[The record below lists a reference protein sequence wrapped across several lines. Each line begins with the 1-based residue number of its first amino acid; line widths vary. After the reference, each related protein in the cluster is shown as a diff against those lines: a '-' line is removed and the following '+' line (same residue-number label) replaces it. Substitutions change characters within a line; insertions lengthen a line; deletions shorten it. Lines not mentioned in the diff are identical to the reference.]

1 MYPRLQLCNAAACAD
16 VGPGHGE
23 GGRVVAIKGA
33 DTLLRRRGRDNFR
46 SGFLMDVR
54 CVSHDSEDE
63 ILPGSEAEVEHVE
76 WIQFHARAGDVVNTY
91 AKLLTIGVLVRGD
104 PTYFRNHSVTG
115 LRKSKLVLAS
125 PVHGKL
131 LRWNIKKAPS
141 YTVDTDS
148 TTWEELQDPD
158 FTWLVMQTEGHGTGT
173 TP

>member
-1 MYPRLQLCNAAACAD
+1 M
-16 VGPGHGE
+16 
-23 GGRVVAIKGA
+23 AIKGA
-33 DTLLRRRGRDNFR
+33 DILLHPTWPWRGRANLR
-46 SGFLMDVR
+46 SLSLMDV
-54 CVSHDSEDE
+54 SWGNDSEDE

-76 WIQFHARAGDVVNTY
+76 WIQFHARAGGVVNTHD
-91 AKLLTIGVLVRGD
+91 KLLTIGLLARGD

-115 LRKSKLVLAS
+115 LRKHKLVLAS

-173 TP
+173 TS

>member
-1 MYPRLQLCNAAACAD
+1 MPWPRACLTCQATHS
-16 VGPGHGE
+16 PI
-23 GGRVVAIKGA
+23 ATMLA
-33 DTLLRRRGRDNFR
+33 
-46 SGFLMDVR
+46 
-54 CVSHDSEDE
+54 
-63 ILPGSEAEVEHVE
+63 SEAEVEHVE

>member
-1 MYPRLQLCNAAACAD
+1 M
-16 VGPGHGE
+16 
-23 GGRVVAIKGA
+23 VAIKGA
-33 DTLLRRRGRDNFR
+33 TTLPVRYPEGSFIYFFGLVDGDGER
-46 SGFLMDVR
+46 SHPWSGGLD
-54 CVSHDSEDE
+54 
-63 ILPGSEAEVEHVE
+63 EAEVEHVE

-91 AKLLTIGVLVRGD
+91 DKLLTIGLLARGD
-104 PTYFRNHSVTG
+104 PAYSANHSVTG
-115 LRKSKLVLAS
+115 LRKVRLTLAS

-173 TP
+173 TPYYH